1 MTAVHSDKSV
11 DLTGGQRLTPRAF
24 SLLEA
29 LVASSILMVL
39 LGVAFSFMRTQMAF
53 GNQAQRQAFGNAEA
67 QRVFNETTR
76 ILRTAVVEHTSSTYV
91 TTAVE
96 YFATIKLRPIQDP
109 AYVVNGDE
117 LLLDV
122 ADSSASLEVVD
133 STGTVVGQSYDS
145 LANGNDAATLQLRLG
160 DGSVRVISRQIA
172 RFRVRNLGDYLQVEL
187 ALKIPLGTQEG
198 GVAAVVSPLPVASG
212 DVAVVEAPVPAR
224 RRQRCSSFV
233 RFTVERHAERHQR
246 LRDLADSFLIRLT
259 RQTETPASLD
269 AGVLR
274 FG

>member
-212 DVAVVEAPVPAR
+212 DVAVVEY
-224 RRQRCSSFV
+224 
-233 RFTVERHAERHQR
+233 
-246 LRDLADSFLIRLT
+246 DSNSM
-259 RQTETPASLD
+259 Q
-269 AGVLR
+269 
-274 FG
+274 